1 MLRLLK
7 NRKSGSAKME
17 FAIAAPVLLIMTL
30 GAGDFAR
37 AFYHA
42 ISLANAAETG
52 AMFGAQNVIYSGHLG
67 EDGGMADAA
76 KQDAKDLSAVTA
88 MGERYCDCPGG
99 AKVDCITGACVGYG
113 PPRVYVSTRAEQ
125 TFKTAAPYP
134 AVVPSSLLLKRTAF
148 MRVQ

>member
-7 NRKSGSAKME
+7 NRKAGNAKVE
-17 FAIAAPVLLIMTL
+17 FAIAGPVLLIMML

-42 ISLANAAETG
+42 ITLVNAAETG
-52 AMFGAQNVIYSGHLG
+52 AMFGSRNVIYSGHLG

-76 KQDAKDLSAVTA
+76 KQDAKDLPAVTA
-88 MGERYCDCPGG
+88 MGSRYCDCPGG
-99 AKVDCITGACVGYG
+99 GKVDCITGACAGYG
-113 PPRVYVSTRAEQ
+113 PPRVYVSTEARQ

-134 AVVPSSLLLKRTAF
+134 AVVPSNLLLKRTAF